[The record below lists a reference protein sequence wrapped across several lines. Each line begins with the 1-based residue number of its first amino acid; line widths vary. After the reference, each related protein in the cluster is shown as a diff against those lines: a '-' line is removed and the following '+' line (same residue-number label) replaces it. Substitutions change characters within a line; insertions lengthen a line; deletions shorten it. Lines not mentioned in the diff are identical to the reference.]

1 MKSLKRIFTGML
13 IIFVMNLFLSHMT
26 FAEHRV
32 LYAKAGVTE
41 HEPEILSTPEEDMPT
56 VKVKK
61 KSWGWYILL
70 VLIAGGAQRQPA
82 EEAMMKAMAML
93 QAVLQGAIPGHGRND
108 FVLSGER
115 KRLFMHG

>member
-70 VLIAGGAQRQPA
+70 VLIAGGAA
-82 EEAMMKAMAML
+82 AAAGGGGDDESNGDATSSTT
-93 QAVLQGAIPGHGRND
+93 GSYTGTW
-108 FVLSGER
+108 
-115 KRLFMHG
+115 